1 MRKRVFGSIFL
12 TAIVTL
18 LLTAG
23 LFLLVVHAGL
33 TRDLRGRLAREGGY
47 IAAAVSTDRD
57 LEEIKALGTL
67 CADRIT
73 LVKKDGTVLYD
84 NETPAAEM
92 ENHGTRPEIRRAAET
107 GVGEDSRLSETLE
120 TQTYYYALRLANG
133 DILRIA
139 ATADSAFGALAGASP
154 WIVLVVLL
162 ALLVAALLASRLTHV
177 FLAPIVSLDLHDPL
191 KNEAYDELSPLLH
204 RIDRQN
210 RRINI
215 QMDELR
221 RRQAEFDDIT
231 ARMDEG
237 LVLFSSSGDILFSNN
252 VIHQLFP
259 QDKATGNY
267 LTLCRDAAYVEAV
280 EQALRGGSAHTRME
294 KNGRIWSLAASSVAE
309 EGAGHAA
316 VLLIVDVTEREQAEQ
331 QRQEFTANVSHELKT
346 PLTSIS
352 GYAELIESG
361 MAQGDQAKTFAA
373 EIHKSANRLLTLIND
388 IIRLSQMDAPMPSL
402 KFEPVDLAQ
411 IAANTFEQLEMSA
424 RKADVSLQLD
434 ARHAVVEADR
444 QMMDEL
450 LYNLCDNAIRYN
462 VRGGSVRLE
471 VRPVRDKVIVCVQ
484 DTGIGISPEN
494 QEHVFE
500 RFYRVDKSRSKAT
513 GGTGLGLAIVKH
525 IAVKHNAQIT
535 LESELG
541 RGTTI
546 SVTFDRCF
554 KA

>member
-1 MRKRVFGSIFL
+1 MKKKIFKYFACMIAVAIVVTTVLLSWVKYGMFQNRVMDDLRTYGRVFSSILPDREETAEGEAFARL
-12 TAIVTL
+12 TKEGLRVTL
-18 LLTAG
+18 
-23 LFLLVVHAGL
+23 VHP
-33 TRDLRGRLAREGGY
+33 
-47 IAAAVSTDRD
+47 
-57 LEEIKALGTL
+57 
-67 CADRIT
+67 
-73 LVKKDGTVLYD
+73 DGSVYYD
-84 NETPAAEM
+84 NFADPKTM
-92 ENHGTRPEIRRAAET
+92 ENHAGRPEIDEALEN
-107 GVGEDSRLSETLE
+107 GEGSSVRNSDTVDSSTF
-120 TQTYYYALRLANG
+120 YYAVRMENG
-133 DILRIA
+133 DILRLAQEASSIWSIYMR
-139 ATADSAFGALAGASP
+139 SAPL
-154 WIVLVVLL
+154 ILLL
-162 ALLVAALLASRLTHV
+162 AASM
-177 FLAPIVSLDLHDPL
+177 AIVSL
-191 KNEAYDELSPLLH
+191 ELAHLL
-204 RIDRQN
+204 
-210 RRINI
+210 
-215 QMDELR
+215 
-221 RRQAEFDDIT
+221 T
-231 ARMDEG
+231 AR
-237 LVLFSSSGDILFSNN
+237 LVQPIEQMTSHLNN
-252 VIHQLFP
+252 VS
-259 QDKATGNY
+259 G
-267 LTLCRDAAYVEAV
+267 
-280 EQALRGGSAHTRME
+280 
-294 KNGRIWSLAASSVAE
+294 VARYPE
-309 EGAGHAA
+309 LEPFMDM
-316 VLLIVDVTEREQAEQ
+316 IEQ
-331 QRQEFTANVSHELKT
+331 QHEEILRSANMRVEFTANVSHELKT

-411 IAANTFEQLEMSA
+411 IASNTFEQLEMSA

-450 LYNLCDNAIRYN
+450 LYNLCDTAIRYN